1 MNSMTDEEINRL
13 KTRMQELRTRI
24 IPDLESQSEQ
34 LYARIIPL
42 KKESEEREKL
52 EAEYKLM
59 SKELRRRSDEIINI
73 RRDIENLEFEKSLK
87 H

>member
-1 MNSMTDEEINRL
+1 MSSMTDEEINRL
-13 KTRMQELRTRI
+13 KTRIQELRTRI

-42 KKESEEREKL
+42 RKGTEGREKL
-52 EAEYKLM
+52 EHEYKLT
-59 SKELRRRSDEIINI
+59 SKELRRRSDESINI
-73 RRDIENLEFEKSLK
+73 RRDIEKLEFERSLK

>member
-42 KKESEEREKL
+42 KKETEEREKL

-59 SKELRRRSDEIINI
+59 SRELRRRSDEIINI

>member
-1 MNSMTDEEINRL
+1 MNMADEEINRL

-24 IPDLESQSEQ
+24 IPNLESRSEL
-34 LYARIIPL
+34 LYSRIIPL
-42 KKESEEREKL
+42 PKDSDEREKM

-73 RRDIENLEFEKSLK
+73 RRDIENLEFEKSLR